1 MSGKSII
8 APTAHAPPIAMN
20 KPQRPARPNAT
31 PPAPRPVNPA
41 PNPLRQATSRW
52 QRTARYGW
60 DKGGANGGRK

>member
-8 APTAHAPPIAMN
+8 APTAHAPLIAMN
-20 KPQRPARPNAT
+20 KPQRPARPNAA
-31 PPAPRPVNPA
+31 PKPPRPASPVS
-41 PNPLRQATSRW
+41 NPLRQAADRW